1 MRDDADMPAP
11 DIQDDDIQVG
21 ATPAAEAQDAT
32 EPLLQ
37 VSDLRTWFFTDAGVV
52 RAVDGVSFTLHRGET
67 LGIVGESGSGKSVAA
82 KSIMNLLEEPA
93 RIVAGSI
100 RFRGKEIT
108 ALSEDELR
116 EIRGAEIA
124 MVFQDPMT
132 SLNPVLR
139 ISRQL
144 IETMTAHARFTPEAA
159 RTRAASLLGRMGIA
173 GPERV
178 LDSWPH
184 QFSGGMRQR
193 VMLAMGFS
201 NEPALILADEPTTA
215 LDVTIQA
222 QILDLLRA
230 LNADL
235 GTAVILISHDLGV
248 IATICSRVLVM
259 YAGEVVEE
267 GRPQDLLTDPRH
279 PYTWALLHAAPRLD
293 GDAADRRLATI
304 EGQPPDAR
312 DWPEGCRFRARCPF
326 AIDACAQHPAL
337 LPIPKLP
344 PIHAPGPINPDR
356 SARCWV
362 TQSGGTLPPPPPRA
376 VAQAAA
382 PRPDTRP
389 APLLDVQGLVK
400 HFELPRE
407 NFLEQHRV
415 LRAVDGVDIKVFPGE
430 TVGLVGESGC
440 GKSTIARLLMRLEE
454 PTAGS
459 IVFDGQ
465 DISHASQS
473 AIRPLRRR
481 MQMIFQDPYAS
492 LNPRMTVGEILAGP
506 LRLHG
511 LARGAA
517 DARARVAELLN
528 LVGLP
533 PEAAARFPHEFSGGQ
548 RQRVSIARALAVEP
562 VFVVGDEPI
571 SALDVNIQAQIINL
585 MIGLQERL
593 RLTYLFIAHD
603 LAVVRHISDRIVVLY
618 LGRVVET
625 APAAELFR
633 RPLHPYT
640 ASLISAVPRLDATG
654 ARQRI
659 VLSGE
664 VPSALNPP
672 SGCHFRT
679 RCPAAAPRCAAETP
693 PLAELAPG
701 HRVACHFPGSVVAT

>member
-1 MRDDADMPAP
+1 MPDDA
-11 DIQDDDIQVG
+11 
-21 ATPAAEAQDAT
+21 

-37 VSDLRTWFFTDAGVV
+37 VSGLRTWFFTDAGVV
-52 RAVDGVSFTLHRGET
+52 RAVDGVSFTLSRGET

-82 KSIMNLLEEPA
+82 KSIMALLEEPA

-108 ALSEDELR
+108 ALDEDALR
-116 EIRGAEIA
+116 EVRGAEIA

-139 ISRQL
+139 ISHQL
-144 IETMTAHARFTPEAA
+144 IETMTAHDRFKPQAA
-159 RTRAASLLGRMGIA
+159 RTRAVELLGRMGIP

-178 LDSWPH
+178 LNSWPH

-193 VMLAMGFS
+193 VMLAMGFA
-201 NEPALILADEPTTA
+201 NEPSLILADEPTTA

-230 LNADL
+230 LNQDL

-248 IATICSRVLVM
+248 IASVCSRVLVM

-267 GRPQDLLTDPRH
+267 GRPEDLLRNPLH
-279 PYTWALLHAAPRLD
+279 PYTWALLHAAPRLQD
-293 GDAADRRLATI
+293 EVAADRRLATI

-312 DWPEGCRFRARCPF
+312 AWPEGCRFRARCPF
-326 AIDACAQHPAL
+326 AVEACARHPEL
-337 LPIPKLP
+337 LQV
-344 PIHAPGPINPDR
+344 GNGR

-362 TQSGGTLPPPPPRA
+362 TQSGAALPPPAARMRA
-376 VAQAAA
+376 AHVVAENAA
-382 PRPDTRP
+382 PR
-389 APLLDVQGLVK
+389 PLLDVQGLVK
-400 HFELPRE
+400 HFQLPRE
-407 NFLEQHRV
+407 NFLEPHRV
-415 LRAVDGVDIKVFPGE
+415 LRAIDSVTLSVYPGE

-440 GKSTIARLLMRLEE
+440 GKSTLARVVMRLED
-454 PTAGS
+454 PTAGR
-459 IVFDGQ
+459 ILFDGQ
-465 DISHASQS
+465 DISTASQ
-473 AIRPLRRR
+473 ATIRPLRRR

-492 LNPRMTVGEILAGP
+492 LNPRMTVGQILAGP
-506 LRLHG
+506 LRLHK
-511 LARGAA
+511 LVDGAA
-517 DARARVAELLN
+517 GARARVAELLS

-533 PEAAARFPHEFSGGQ
+533 GEAAGRFPHEFSGGQ
-548 RQRVSIARALAVEP
+548 RQRISIARALAVEP
-562 VFVVGDEPI
+562 DFVVGDEPI

-625 APAAELFR
+625 APASELFR

-640 ASLISAVPRLDATG
+640 ASLISAVPTLQG
-654 ARQRI
+654 ARARI
-659 VLSGE
+659 MLTGE
-664 VPSALNPP
+664 VPSALAPP

-679 RCPAAAPRCAAETP
+679 RCPAATSRCAEEVPA
-693 PLAELAPG
+693 LAELAPG
-701 HRVACHFPGSVVAT
+701 HSVACHFPGSVVAA